1 MDRSGGEKKSILT
14 DQRGMALLITVM
26 TVSLLVAVTTMFH
39 RKTWHSYL
47 VANNYKI
54 NTQLKA
60 IGESGIN
67 IGLAILLQDANKNS
81 FDSFLDNWAIF
92 KENELRTLFANGQLE
107 LEVIDLSGRLQIN
120 RLVQKTAR
128 KQGEEQEKDQGND
141 QGNNQEKGK
150 EKEQGKDGNKNN
162 NNSETEIRDILLRLL
177 LSPAFAIEE
186 ESEARGIV
194 DALVDWIDEDER
206 ESDNGAESSYYQAL
220 ANPYECR
227 NGPVLYIKELLLV
240 KGITPL
246 LLFGKGERK
255 GLADYLTVYGEDGRI
270 NINTADIELVKSLN
284 PQIGDELVEK
294 LHTFRVDEE
303 NEEQLGSPTWY
314 NKIGSWPGDIV
325 LNDKLLTT
333 RSTFFLIRSTGKSDS
348 LFRQVTV
355 VVNRVD
361 KETIK
366 VLSRKVD

>member
-1 MDRSGGEKKSILT
+1 MDKSGGEKKSILT

-54 NTQLKA
+54 NTQLRA

-81 FDSFLDNWAIF
+81 FDSFLDNWATF
-92 KENELRTLFANGQLE
+92 KENELRTLFAGGQLE

-120 RLVQKTAR
+120 RLVQKTAG

-141 QGNNQEKGK
+141 QEKD
-150 EKEQGKDGNKNN
+150 QGKNGNKNN

-270 NINTADIELVKSLN
+270 NINTADIELIKSLDS
-284 PQIGDELVEK
+284 QIGDELVEK
-294 LHTFRVDEE
+294 LHTFRIDEE
-303 NEEQLGSPTWY
+303 NEEQLESPTWY
-314 NKIGSWPGDIV
+314 NKIDSWPGDIV

-348 LFRQVTV
+348 LFRQVTA